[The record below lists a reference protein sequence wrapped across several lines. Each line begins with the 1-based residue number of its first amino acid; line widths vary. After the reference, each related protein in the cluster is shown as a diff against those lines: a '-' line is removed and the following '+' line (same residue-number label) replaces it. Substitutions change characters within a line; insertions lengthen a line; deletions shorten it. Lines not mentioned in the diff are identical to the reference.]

1 MKPIYFAMSA
11 LLLLANTALSRPVA
25 DFEKSLR
32 DAHAD
37 YPGGASLFQ

>member
-1 MKPIYFAMSA
+1 MRALCIAMSA
-11 LLLLANTALSRPVA
+11 LLLLANTALSGPVA
-25 DFEKSLR
+25 DFEKFLR